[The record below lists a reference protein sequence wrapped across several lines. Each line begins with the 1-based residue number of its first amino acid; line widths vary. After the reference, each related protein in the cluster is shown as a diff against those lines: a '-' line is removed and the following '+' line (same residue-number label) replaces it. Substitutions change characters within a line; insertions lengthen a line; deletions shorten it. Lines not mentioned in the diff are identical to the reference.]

1 MQFFRYSLCI
11 FRCSSLHEHLE
22 EAQVKAP
29 QQEEQEMLRKKL
41 QDFLQA
47 KLANG
52 QYQQQLQTTV
62 EQLMQDKAPHLE
74 AHSQLNE
81 SHTQL

>member
-1 MQFFRYSLCI
+1 M
-11 FRCSSLHEHLE
+11 
-22 EAQVKAP
+22 KAP